1 MLRPQEVYKIMD
13 SSLEGFFFKRPYD
26 LKNFNFLLQ
35 VLSEQKNY
43 DKAIA
48 ALEKMKVWILFVNIF
63 DISPFSKN

>member
-1 MLRPQEVYKIMD
+1 MD

-43 DKAIA
+43 EKSIA
-48 ALEKMKVWILFVNIF
+48 ALEKMKV
-63 DISPFSKN
+63 